1 MQSEQEEKREREW
14 WVAEFGA
21 RGGIGCNKKDGLQEA
36 MTPCQPITTPVQAVR
51 IIEYVLYP
59 GFPSFQA

>member
-21 RGGIGCNKKDGLQEA
+21 RGGIGCNKKGGLQEA
-36 MTPCQPITTPVQAVR
+36 MTLASQSQR
-51 IIEYVLYP
+51 LSRQY
-59 GFPSFQA
+59 G

>member
-36 MTPCQPITTPVQAVR
+36 MAPCQPITTPV
-51 IIEYVLYP
+51 
-59 GFPSFQA
+59 